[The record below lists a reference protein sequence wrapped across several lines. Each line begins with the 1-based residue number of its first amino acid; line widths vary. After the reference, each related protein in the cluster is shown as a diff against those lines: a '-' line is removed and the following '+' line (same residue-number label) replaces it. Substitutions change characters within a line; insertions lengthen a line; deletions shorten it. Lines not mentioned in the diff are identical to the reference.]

1 MQNRKINVGITGHRG
16 VIGSEFI
23 KRNKKFNF
31 LSFKGD
37 ITKKQSVEKWIS
49 KNNFKILLHFA
60 AIATVSEVEKN
71 FRNAKKVNYHGTKNL
86 VDAIVKHKP
95 NNLIWFFYASTSHVY
110 KSSNKLIKEDD
121 KKVPINLY
129 GSTKLMAEKYILKKK
144 KYSKVRFC
152 IGRVFSFTHY
162 KQNDS
167 YFIPAVYK
175 KIYIKKKRKIFLSG
189 LNQYRDFIGP
199 KDICDAINFLC
210 KKKPAGIYNI
220 ASGKKHKL
228 FKIVKILLGNKK
240 VKITTDKKGDKN
252 LAANIS
258 KIKKLGWKPKQ
269 NIKKILKWYIKNK
282 KV

>member
-1 MQNRKINVGITGHRG
+1 MY
-16 VIGSEFI
+16 EFM

-31 LSFKGD
+31 LPFKGD

-86 VDAIVKHKP
+86 VDAIVKYKP
-95 NNLIWFFYASTSHVY
+95 SNLIWFFYASTSHVY
-110 KSSNKLIKEDD
+110 KSSSKLIKEVD

-129 GSTKLMAEKYILKKK
+129 GLTKLMAEKYILKKK
-144 KYSKVRFC
+144 KYSRVGFC

-167 YFIPAVYK
+167 YFIPAVYS
-175 KIYIKKKRKIFLSG
+175 KIYIKKEKKIFLSG

-199 KDICDAINFLC
+199 KDICDAIYFLC

-220 ASGKKHKL
+220 ASGKKNKL

-240 VKITTDKKGDKN
+240 VEITTDKKRDKN

-269 NIKKILKWYIKNK
+269 NIKKILRWYIKNR